1 MDYDRNVEAMDT
13 QDDNEIDPPSVKNP
27 PVVVGNDPANG
38 GGGGTTGPEQMS
50 MDDQDNL
57 DDEVRSEATFSF
69 KVENLSRFN
78 DSILSPPY
86 YVRNL
91 PWKIMAMKRN
101 NEGTTPASKGL
112 GFFLQCNGESDS
124 TNWSC
129 FASAELRLLSVI
141 PGRDPFVRKIR
152 HTFSRIEND
161 WGFSFFMNWLDILN
175 PENGYIQNDAITL
188 EVHVT
193 AEPPRGIFWDS
204 KKHTGYVGLK
214 NQGATCYMNS
224 LLQTLYFTNQL
235 RKAVYKMPTEADDD
249 CKSVALA
256 LQRVF
261 HDLQT
266 QSKPVGTKKLTKSFG
281 WDALDSFMQHD
292 VQEFL
297 RVLLD
302 KLENKMKGTSLEG
315 TIPKLFEG
323 KMISYIKC
331 QNVDYTSR
339 RTETFYDIQLNIKG
353 KKNINESFKDYI
365 ATEILDDD
373 NKYDAGEHGLQ
384 KAEKGIL
391 FSKFPPVLHLHLMRF
406 QYDPITDSSVKFN
419 DRFEFDEKINLDPFL
434 EKPEDTSATYIL
446 HAVLVHSGD
455 NHGGHYVVYI
465 NPKNDGKWC
474 KFDDD
479 VVSRCTRNEAIEQN
493 YGGHDNDLNIR
504 HSSNAYMLVYVRE
517 SVIHEVLEEV
527 KCSDIPEELQERL
540 DEQRRI
546 QQCRRTERTE
556 ATSYMNI
563 NVLLEDYMEI
573 YQKSDLFDPVN
584 ATYRSF
590 KVRKATTIAELATL
604 FSKTF
609 KVDQDKMRM
618 WTVSKNDLRIH
629 KFTLI
634 DQNANEPCSK
644 HAYQDPKNSWTI
656 FLEVGSPD
664 SDHLPTIEENDLLIF
679 FKSYDPIE
687 KRLNYCGH
695 GFFKAKQFLSDQ
707 SFQEECVKRAHFE
720 PGTEIQLYEVT
731 DINKATKIR
740 DSYVIDAALSR
751 ADRKSVV

>member
-1 MDYDRNVEAMDT
+1 
-13 QDDNEIDPPSVKNP
+13 
-27 PVVVGNDPANG
+27 
-38 GGGGTTGPEQMS
+38 
-50 MDDQDNL
+50 
-57 DDEVRSEATFSF
+57 
-69 KVENLSRFN
+69 
-78 DSILSPPY
+78 
-86 YVRNL
+86 
-91 PWKIMAMKRN
+91 
-101 NEGTTPASKGL
+101 
-112 GFFLQCNGESDS
+112 
-124 TNWSC
+124 
-129 FASAELRLLSVI
+129 
-141 PGRDPFVRKIR
+141 
-152 HTFSRIEND
+152 
-161 WGFSFFMNWLDILN
+161 
-175 PENGYIQNDAITL
+175 
-188 EVHVT
+188 
-193 AEPPRGIFWDS
+193 
-204 KKHTGYVGLK
+204 
-214 NQGATCYMNS
+214 MNS

-353 KKNINESFKDYI
+353 KKNINESFEDYI

-434 EKPEDTSATYIL
+434 EKPEDTPATYIL

-556 ATSYMNI
+556 ATNYMNI

-573 YQKSDLFDPVN
+573 YQKSDLFDPAT

-609 KVDQDKMRM
+609 KVDPEKMR
-618 WTVSKNDLRIH
+618 SP
-629 KFTLI
+629 
-634 DQNANEPCSK
+634 NALL
-644 HAYQDPKNSWTI
+644 
-656 FLEVGSPD
+656 LEIWV
-664 SDHLPTIEENDLLIF
+664 
-679 FKSYDPIE
+679 
-687 KRLNYCGH
+687 
-695 GFFKAKQFLSDQ
+695 
-707 SFQEECVKRAHFE
+707 
-720 PGTEIQLYEVT
+720 
-731 DINKATKIR
+731 
-740 DSYVIDAALSR
+740 
-751 ADRKSVV
+751 